1 MPERNKEDFLMKA
14 KTKFTRLWSVLLVL
28 VMVVGMLPTTAL
40 AAGATTADFTSGDG
54 SAALALLNAAKTE
67 GVANSTWDSTTK
79 TLTLNGV
86 NFETTAATAVRLP
99 AN

>member
-1 MPERNKEDFLMKA
+1 MKA